1 MGTNKNVV
9 VSFSIAIL
17 LLLSLLLLLTYNS
30 KCNQSHNTAGPAMQS
45 SQNFYNVGNY
55 SNTPEPFYIEKF
67 SEAEPFTQEE
77 QFNNPGGLP
86 VPKGEIAKWEKEHD
100 GAKRAICKRWKN
112 MGLDT
117 TVYEL
122 NNGKV
127 KCNDVNADTAPE
139 RTPEQIAAANAAYK
153 NLKNNNTSK
162 PASIPASKPASAK
175 SNINNGVGNFRK
187 YQPFTDYGEGMNIE
201 EGFNN
206 YEEGMTVEQMADLAS
221 VQMSNEVSPQ
231 WSARAN
237 QQTQNSPMMSSQGP
251 AGSFNGDS
259 SFQPVSNMGGG
270 MGGGGGGSNQQG
282 MQSCFPR
289 DRLTADDLLPKDAA
303 DSKWAQINPSGGGN
317 ISDQNYLTAGYHVGV
332 NTVGQSLRNANLQLR
347 SEIPNPQDAVGPW
360 MISTIEPDLRQN
372 TLEIGSSISY

>member
-30 KCNQSHNTAGPAMQS
+30 KCNQSHNTAGPMMQNS
-45 SQNFYNVGNY
+45 YNVGNY
-55 SNTPEPFYIEKF
+55 SKGPEPFYFEKF
-67 SEAEPFTQEE
+67 TQNEPFAQEGE
-77 QFNNPGGLP
+77 QFYNRQPLSDEQ
-86 VPKGEIAKWEKEHD
+86 KKLKIKE
-100 GAKRAICKRWKN
+100 
-112 MGLDT
+112 
-117 TVYEL
+117 YE
-122 NNGKV
+122 NF
-127 KCNDVNADTAPE
+127 
-139 RTPEQIAAANAAYK
+139 
-153 NLKNNNTSK
+153 
-162 PASIPASKPASAK
+162 
-175 SNINNGVGNFRK
+175 GN
-187 YQPFTDYGEGMNIE
+187 YN
-201 EGFNN
+201 
-206 YEEGMTVEQMADLAS
+206 EGMTVEQMADLAS
-221 VQMSNEVSPQ
+221 VQTSNEVSPQ

-237 QQTQNSPMMSSQGP
+237 QQTQNSPMMSSQGQGP

-259 SFQPVSNMGGG
+259 SFQPVSNMGG
-270 MGGGGGGSNQQG
+270 MGAGAGVSNQQG

-317 ISDQNYLTAGYHVGV
+317 IGDQNYLTAGYHVGV

>member
-45 SQNFYNVGNY
+45 SQNSYNVGNY
-55 SNTPEPFYIEKF
+55 SGTPEPFYIEHFAADKKVI
-67 SEAEPFTQEE
+67 PD
-77 QFNNPGGLP
+77 P
-86 VPKGEIAKWEKEHD
+86 
-100 GAKRAICKRWKN
+100 
-112 MGLDT
+112 
-117 TVYEL
+117 EL
-122 NNGKV
+122 NAFDKLPIIDKKV
-127 KCNDVNADTAPE
+127 
-139 RTPEQIAAANAAYK
+139 Q
-153 NLKNNNTSK
+153 
-162 PASIPASKPASAK
+162 
-175 SNINNGVGNFRK
+175 FRK
-187 YQPFTDYGEGMNIE
+187 YANSGYDTTPLNRFMHNNTTRSNFTDYNEGMNVE
-201 EGFNN
+201 ENFGN
-206 YEEGMTVEQMADLAS
+206 YKEGMTVEQMADLAS

-237 QQTQNSPMMSSQGP
+237 QQTQGQGP

-270 MGGGGGGSNQQG
+270 GGSGGSSFASNEQG
-282 MQSCFPR
+282 AQSCFPR

-303 DSKWAQINPSGGGN
+303 DSKWAQINPSGSGN

-347 SEIPNPQDAVGPW
+347 SEIPNPQNAVGPW